1 MDFIDWTDA
10 EVELI
15 VADYISMLK
24 DELRGVTVNKTNHR
38 KAIMPLLNN
47 RSHGSVEFK
56 HQNISAVLSEMGYP
70 FIKGY
75 KPRFNFQRSKL
86 TAAVDCHI
94 RADKTV
100 EPLFLEFSDA
110 VPAITRPVEFATWV
124 VSPPE
129 IKEVNYKQKTARRP
143 IKINFLEREQE
154 NRILGLNGE
163 QLVLEY
169 ERYNLIIAGKDSLAD
184 KVEWVSKDLGDGL
197 GFDILSK
204 NLNGT
209 DKYVEV
215 KTTKLSKETPF
226 YFSVNEYNFSIENEP
241 NFHLY
246 RVFNFNKN
254 PQLFKLHGRYDS
266 FCKIEAQQFIGKF
279 S

>member
-1 MDFIDWTDA
+1 MDSLDWTDT

-24 DELRGVTVNKTNHR
+24 DELCGVAINKTTHR
-38 KAIMPLLNN
+38 NSIIPLLNN

-86 TAAVDCHI
+86 TAAVDHYI
-94 RADKTV
+94 RTDKTIEV
-100 EPLFLEFSDA
+100 LFAEFSET
-110 VPAITRPVEFATWV
+110 VPAIEQPVEFSTWL

-129 IKEVNYKQKTARRP
+129 IKEVTYKGKTTRRP

-154 NRILGLNGE
+154 NRTLGLKGE
-163 QLVLEY
+163 QLVMEY
-169 ERYNLIIAGKDSLAD
+169 ERFNLINAGKGRLAD
-184 KVEWVSKDLGDGL
+184 KIEWVSKDLGDGF

-209 DKYVEV
+209 DKFIEV

-226 YFSVNEYNFSIENEP
+226 YFSVNEYNFSIENEL

-246 RVFNFNKN
+246 RVFDFGKN

-266 FCKIEAQQFIGKF
+266 FCKMQPQQFIGKF
-279 S
+279 G